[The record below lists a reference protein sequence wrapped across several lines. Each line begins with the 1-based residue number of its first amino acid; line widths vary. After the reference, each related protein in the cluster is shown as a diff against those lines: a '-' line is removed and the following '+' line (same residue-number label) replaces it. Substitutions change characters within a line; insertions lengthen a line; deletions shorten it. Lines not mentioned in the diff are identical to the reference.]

1 MINLFNQ
8 FQMKNVVTFLKN
20 SCNISLIYFKIVYFL
35 LNQENKKILKSLYTV
50 CYLFWIGILFIRRMN
65 HTNLIKIEII

>member
-35 LNQENKKILKSLYTV
+35 LNQEKILKSLYTV

-65 HTNLIKIEII
+65 HSNLIKIEII